1 MSNTIDYVSEIIK
14 FNNDPEIIAL
24 REKYNEPT
32 FFEVIAK
39 DRSETTYSA
48 FLKWMFQDCVSGKN
62 TISPILQLL
71 NILVKRSQE
80 QKDGSNESSPL
91 IDNDLRNA
99 CLSGGVKIKDII
111 VETELSISEYKERVK
126 KENGTLDIEL
136 EKKENKSKEDDK
148 DEKNRLDIFID
159 CNVEIPTIQ
168 NINRL
173 QIIIENKI
181 DSSHGKDQTQ
191 RYYNNTK
198 RIEENILQL
207 YVYLSPSTKDRKDI
221 DELHKQFIPIEYQ
234 DILDNI
240 INPILSSSSLAQRS
254 RFFLEEFKNQLTY
267 PNLDSGQLSIAIGKE
282 NTIHF
287 TSLFVRYEEL
297 ILHSAITSSSKEF
310 YRTNGEEKAI
320 TMKSSRG
327 KNEKI
332 DIENNACDLL
342 YSFWEQNRK
351 LLLAVMNGIK
361 DEQRQNIEELI
372 KEVSKRQI
380 SRYRIYNQDKELT
393 EYPVGNAIAAR
404 IIIQEWVNTQNVV
417 DLELLRKKISRDVNP
432 YYSSYHSNLF
442 KYLFYEYRPKAK
454 GITDDSNLEYEYDH
468 EDFPKDKNSIV
479 RGWDIDFRPEEKNEH
494 IIYLNSID
502 ATKHKVIMLKMWRK
516 NGVEELIKHVLKH
529 QLIPGLKVEEVAN
542 NRVIKTY
549 QKEK

>member
-24 REKYNEPT
+24 REKYSEPT
-32 FFEVIAK
+32 FFEVISK

-48 FLKWMFQDCVSGKN
+48 FLKWMFQDCVPEKN

-71 NILVKRSQE
+71 NILVKRSNE
-80 QKDGSNESSPL
+80 LKKDIDKLIES
-91 IDNDLRNA
+91 DLRNA
-99 CLSGGVKIKDII
+99 CLSGGVKIQDII
-111 VETELSISEYKERVK
+111 VETELFISEYKERVK
-126 KENGTLDIEL
+126 KENGSLV
-136 EKKENKSKEDDK
+136 SKPEEDDK

-159 CNVEIPTIQ
+159 CNVEVLALQ
-168 NINRL
+168 KVMHL

-181 DSSHGKDQTQ
+181 DSSHGVNQTQ
-191 RYYNNTK
+191 RYYKNTK
-198 RIEENILQL
+198 RVTDDNVSQI
-207 YVYLSPSTKDRKDI
+207 YVYLAPAINTKLGKTP
-221 DELHKQFIPIEYQ
+221 LHDNFIQITYQ

-240 INPILSSSSLAQRS
+240 INPILSSSSLAPRS

-287 TSLFVRYEEL
+287 TSLFERYEEL

-320 TMKSSRG
+320 TMKSSRK

-332 DIENNACDLL
+332 DIDNNACDLL

-351 LLLAVMNGIK
+351 LLLAIMNGIK

-380 SRYRIYNQDKELT
+380 SRYRIYNRDKELT

-404 IIIQEWVNTQNVV
+404 TIIQEWVNTQNVV

-442 KYLFYEYRPKAK
+442 KYLFYEYKPLAK
-454 GITDDSNLEYEYDH
+454 GTTDDPNLEYEYDH
-468 EDFPKDKNSIV
+468 EDLPKEKNSIV

-494 IIYLNSID
+494 IIYLNGID
-502 ATKHKVIMLKMWRK
+502 ATGHKVIMLKMWQK
-516 NGVEELIKHVLKH
+516 SAVEGLVKYVLEN